1 LLELVDVVAGYG
13 ETEVLH
19 GVSLTVEKGTITALI
34 GANGA
39 GKTTTLRCVAGIL
52 RPSRGSITWQG
63 RSLVGLRP
71 DQVVRR
77 GVAMVPEGRHVFPQM
92 SVAENLEMGAY
103 PRRDWVAVRRDLDW
117 VLSLFPVLKERWRQ
131 AAGTLSGGE
140 QQMLAIARALMS
152 APELLLMD
160 EPSMGLAPLLVEEL
174 FGVITKIRDEG
185 KSILLVEQNAAM
197 ALSIADFAYV
207 LESGTVAVSG
217 SGKDLLS
224 NPEVER
230 AYLGI

>member
-1 LLELVDVVAGYG
+1 MLELVDVVAGYG

>member
-1 LLELVDVVAGYG
+1 MLELMEVVAGYG
-13 ETEVLH
+13 ETEVLR
-19 GVSLTVEKGTITALI
+19 GVSLSVEKGTITALI

-52 RPSRGSITWQG
+52 RPWRGSITWQG

-103 PRRDWVAVRRDLDW
+103 PRRDRNAVRRDLDW

-174 FGVITKIRDEG
+174 FGVIRKIRDEG

>member
-1 LLELVDVVAGYG
+1 MLELVDVAAGYG

-19 GVSLTVEKGTITALI
+19 GVSLTVKGGTITALI

-39 GKTTTLRCVAGIL
+39 GKTTMLRCVSGVL
-52 RPSRGSITWQG
+52 RPWRGGITWQG

-71 DQVVRR
+71 DQVVRH
-77 GVAMVPEGRHVFPQM
+77 GVAMVPEGRRVFPQM

-103 PRRDWVAVRRDLDW
+103 ARRDRVAMHRDLDW
-117 VLSLFPVLKERWRQ
+117 VLGLFPVLKERWRQ

-152 APELLLMD
+152 APDLLLMD
-160 EPSMGLAPLLVEEL
+160 EPSMGLAPLLVEGL
-174 FGVITKIRDEG
+174 FRIIVRIREEG
-185 KSILLVEQNAAM
+185 KSVLLVEQNAAM

-207 LESGTVAVSG
+207 LESGSVAVSG
-217 SGKDLLS
+217 AGNDLLS
-224 NPEVER
+224 DPELER